1 MQTIANEEN
10 IKDLNFELHFSR
22 TDKPEQFQDEGYC
35 ILILMVT
42 SFIHA
47 MIYQKKLFH
56 LRLIKQNSR
65 F

>member
-1 MQTIANEEN
+1 MHTIANEAN

-22 TDKPEQFQDEGYC
+22 TDKPVQCQDEGYC

-47 MIYQKKLFH
+47 MIYKKKLFH